1 MDHCDKLI
9 VCAQVFQNESLIH
22 KNQELYTL
30 KTKLRRYEDPVIL
43 YESLDEYNNLYEQMK
58 RYIST
63 NINTYIK
70 KHDDPYN
77 RGDIPVPNDYEV
89 TIVDEHFI
97 NYAKII
103 TKGIYILTK
112 NDYTSWIEEYLKK
125 LKTALRSYL
134 KTNIWNE
141 INTCIPDFI
150 INYIT
155 DDEGILSNMGYFKC
169 VECQSIT
176 RIEYFISGNCD
187 VCYEK

>member
-1 MDHCDKLI
+1 
-9 VCAQVFQNESLIH
+9 
-22 KNQELYTL
+22 
-30 KTKLRRYEDPVIL
+30 
-43 YESLDEYNNLYEQMK
+43 MK

-77 RGDIPVPNDYEV
+77 RDDIPVPRDHEV

-134 KTNIWNE
+134 KTNILYLIYDCHITE
-141 INTCIPDFI
+141 FI
-150 INYIT
+150 ITYIT
-155 DDEGILSNMGYFKC
+155 DDEDILSNMAYFKC
-169 VECQSIT
+169 LGCHSIT

-187 VCYEK
+187 VCYKK